1 MMLQKAV
8 VSVKE
13 NLLIDKSI
21 EFVAR
26 IRKLSA

>member
-1 MMLQKAV
+1 MMLQKTV

-26 IRKLSA
+26 IGKLSA